1 MDAETRQQLYG
12 GEISD
17 HLPRPQEKELKDD
30 YKAIENI
37 YLNLKKKSFGLN
49 TSNNLNNK
57 LK

>member
-1 MDAETRQQLYG
+1 MDAETKQQLYG

-17 HLPRPQEKELKDD
+17 YLPKRAEKELKDD
-30 YKAIENI
+30 YKAIEDI

>member
-17 HLPRPQEKELKDD
+17 HLPKPPEKELKDD

-37 YLNLKKKSFGLN
+37 YLNLKRKSFSLDA
-49 TSNNLNNK
+49 SDNLNNK

>member
-17 HLPRPQEKELKDD
+17 HLPKPREKELKDD
-30 YKAIENI
+30 YKEIENI
-37 YLNLKKKSFGLN
+37 YLRMKRKSFGLN
-49 TSNNLNNK
+49 TGDNFNNK

>member
-12 GEISD
+12 GEITD
-17 HLPRPQEKELKDD
+17 YLPKPQEKELKDD

-37 YLNLKKKSFGLN
+37 YLNLKKKSFSLDTGDN
-49 TSNNLNNK
+49 FNNK